1 MKTIFSNPLLWIC
14 SIILTALGFTGC
26 SDDPSIMAAEYGSPH
41 ADYKYMGTVTDKE
54 GNPIEGIKVTL
65 VGSSHKVSGPEV
77 AVFTTNKD
85 GKFESEYYNEM
96 NTSIYKIDFTDTD
109 GELNGGEFASA
120 SIKTSEM
127 KSTQTKENDT
137 HDKWYRGQF
146 ERKAEVK
153 LYPQE
158 RDKEQVE

>member
-1 MKTIFSNPLLWIC
+1 MKTILSNPLLWIC

-109 GELNGGEFASA
+109 GELNGGEFAST

-127 KSTQTKENDT
+127 ESTQTKENDT

>member
-26 SDDPSIMAAEYGSPH
+26 DDPSKMADEYGSPY
-41 ADYKYMGTVTDKE
+41 ADYKYMGTITDEK
-54 GNPIEGIKVTL
+54 GNPIQGIKVTL

-96 NTSIYKIDFTDTD
+96 NTNIYKIDFTDTD
-109 GELNGGEFASA
+109 GELNGGEFAST

-127 KSTQTKENDT
+127 ESTQTKKNDT

-146 ERKAEVK
+146 ERKAKVK